1 MIAMLLF
8 SSVAAALVFLAGRR
22 DKARDARLTGWVMAL
37 LVVFPLSAFLP
48 KIALLPEKAVDSGAS
63 SFPWIHVLIFLWF
76 IGFLAATL
84 RLAMA
89 AKGISKWRKQS
100 LLVDRVNGIE
110 IRCLL
115 GLKGPVAAGVIKP
128 VIFVPGGW
136 SGWSD
141 ATRRIV
147 LEHEMS
153 HHRRHD
159 PLWRWIAEIAC
170 AIYFY
175 NPLVLWMARRLT
187 LQCELACDAMV
198 LKNGVSPSAYARL
211 LCDFA
216 EDKIPCGP
224 MLAMSA
230 SSSLEMRVGRLVRP
244 GTGQGSLGILAWI
257 VFVFLTAGAFASIG
271 PRKGFSIPVSHDEVQ
286 LRWSANPFP
295 GE

>member
-8 SSVAAALVFLAGRR
+8 SAVAAALVYLAGRG
-22 DKARDARLTGWVMAL
+22 DKARDPRLTGWLMVL
-37 LVVFPLSAFLP
+37 LVIFPLSAFLP
-48 KIALLPEKAVDSGAS
+48 KIALIPARAPGGESS
-63 SFPWIHVLIFLWF
+63 SFPWMDVLIFLWG
-76 IGFLAATL
+76 IGFLVATS

-89 AKGISKWRKQS
+89 ANGISSWRKRS
-100 LLVDRVNGIE
+100 LMVDHVNGIE
-110 IRCLL
+110 IRCLP
-115 GLKGPVAAGVIKP
+115 GLKGPMAAGVVRP
-128 VIFVPGGW
+128 VVFVPGEW
-136 SGWSD
+136 EDWSD

-198 LKNGVSPSAYARL
+198 LKNGVPPSAYARL

-216 EDKIPCGP
+216 EDKVPCGP
-224 MLAMSA
+224 ILSMSA
-230 SSSLEMRVGRLVRP
+230 SSSLEMRVGRLARP
-244 GTGQGSLGILAWI
+244 GKGQGGLGVFAWI
-257 VFVFLTAGAFASIG
+257 VLAFLSAGAFASIG
-271 PRKGFSIPVSHDEVQ
+271 QRKGIAIPVSSDEVQ